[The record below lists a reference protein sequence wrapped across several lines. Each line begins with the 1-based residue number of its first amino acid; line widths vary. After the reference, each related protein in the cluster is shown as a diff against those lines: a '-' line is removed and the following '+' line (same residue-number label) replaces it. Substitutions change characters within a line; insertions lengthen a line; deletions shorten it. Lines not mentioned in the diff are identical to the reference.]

1 MYVAGTMHSVL
12 NKNAALL
19 GTRLISYDLGVRLAL
34 ALGLK
39 LPTSDVHIDKLLPF
53 ACSVYQ
59 TSGS

>member
-19 GTRLISYDLGVRLAL
+19 GMRLISYDLGVRLAL

-39 LPTSDVHIDKLLPF
+39 LPTDVRT
-53 ACSVYQ
+53 Y
-59 TSGS
+59 